1 MWPRVGSK
9 LQRKHRLLRI
19 CADYQLLLLLLLLLL
34 AAGSLSEP
42 LKSQMRPRSDLDR
55 HVLQAVEAVARRVI
69 GAAR

>member
-1 MWPRVGSK
+1 M
-9 LQRKHRLLRI
+9 QRKHRLLRI
-19 CADYQLLLLLLLLLL
+19 CADYQLLLLLLLLLLL